1 MAKSVDREENTAST
15 IVLFNKKN
23 EFEETHPT
31 STKKDYKKLLEDK
44 IKEKKSNLEINAKEI
59 KGRAKEHLQKKRA
72 WMNEIIKPLMEIN
85 DVLEQTK
92 IIEINL
98 IYRRGKVGSNY
109 PINIRRGK
117 VGSNDP
123 ISISIKSKEYDD
135 SKIIKSGFKL
145 DINFCPRSQ
154 ALDNQ
159 TDCYLVQLLG
169 NAIEHK
175 TITKYYNVDALME
188 FVINY
193 CSEYIAEVSNK
204 T

>member
-1 MAKSVDREENTAST
+1 MELLEEVVMAKSVDREENTAST
-15 IVLFNKKN
+15 ILPFNKKN
-23 EFEETHPT
+23 EFEDTHPT
-31 STKKDYKKLLEDK
+31 STKKNYKQLLEDK
-44 IKEKKSNLEINAKEI
+44 IKEKKSNLEINAKDV
-59 KGRAKEHLQKKRA
+59 KGGAKEHLQKKRA
-72 WMNEIIKPLMEIN
+72 WMNEIIKPLMEIS

-92 IIEINL
+92 IIEIKL
-98 IYRRGKVGSNY
+98 IYRRGKVAS
-109 PINIRRGK
+109 K
-117 VGSNDP
+117 VAANDP
-123 ISISIKSKEYDD
+123 ISISIKSREYDD

-154 ALDNQ
+154 ALDNK

-188 FVINY
+188 FIINY

>member
-1 MAKSVDREENTAST
+1 MAKSVDREENRAPT
-15 IVLFNKKN
+15 IVFFNKKN
-23 EFEETHPT
+23 EYEETYPA
-31 STKKDYKKLLEDK
+31 STKKDYKKLLEEK
-44 IKEKKSNLEINAKEI
+44 INEKKSNLEINAKDI
-59 KGRAKEHLQKKRA
+59 QGRKKEHLQKKRA
-72 WMNEIIKPLMEIN
+72 WMSEIIKPLMEIN

-98 IYRRGKVGSNY
+98 IYRRGKV
-109 PINIRRGK
+109 R
-117 VGSNDP
+117 SNDP
-123 ISISIKSKEYDD
+123 ISISIKSRGYDD

-145 DINFCPRSQ
+145 DINFCPRSK
-154 ALDNQ
+154 ALDNK

-175 TITKYYNVDALME
+175 TITKYYDVDALME
-188 FVINY
+188 FIINY

>member
-1 MAKSVDREENTAST
+1 MRLLEEVVMAKSVDREENAAST

-23 EFEETHPT
+23 EAEEIYPS

-44 IKEKKSNLEINAKEI
+44 IKEKQSNLEINAKEI
-59 KGRAKEHLQKKRA
+59 KGGAKEHLQKKRA
-72 WMNEIIKPLMEIN
+72 WMSEIIKPLMEIN

-92 IIEINL
+92 IIEIKL
-98 IYRRGKVGSNY
+98 IYRRGKV
-109 PINIRRGK
+109 R
-117 VGSNDP
+117 SNDP
-123 ISISIKSKEYDD
+123 ISISIKSREYDD

-154 ALDNQ
+154 ALDNK

-169 NAIEHK
+169 NALEHK
-175 TITKYYNVDALME
+175 TVTKYYNVDALME
-188 FVINY
+188 FIINY
-193 CSEYIAEVSNK
+193 CSEYIAEVTNN